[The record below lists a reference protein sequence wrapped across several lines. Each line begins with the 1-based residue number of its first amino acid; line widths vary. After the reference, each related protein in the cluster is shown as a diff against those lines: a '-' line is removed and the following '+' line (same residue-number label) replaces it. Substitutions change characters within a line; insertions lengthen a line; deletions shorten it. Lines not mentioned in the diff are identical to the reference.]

1 MADPLL
7 IETDEQPK
15 KKKSM
20 VSAIIVPVLL
30 LALSGG
36 LGFSF
41 SKFYVSPMIEA
52 NAAAAPVDV
61 QAANVAN
68 AAASIRKSDEPA
80 MAVVA
85 LDPIL
90 TNLSD
95 PSEVWVRAEFSVLFN
110 DAPSADVTAKIH
122 DNFLRYM
129 KTVKLRNL
137 EGAIGF
143 EHMLED
149 LNERARLISGGK
161 AGRVLVRAFIVQ

>member
-1 MADPLL
+1 MATPLM
-7 IETDEQPK
+7 IETDEEP

-20 VSAIIVPVLL
+20 ISAILVPVLL

-52 NAAAAPVDV
+52 NASTEAAPVPT
-61 QAANVAN
+61 AE
-68 AAASIRKSDEPA
+68 KSVVPVHNSNEPS
-80 MAVVA
+80 MVVVPLEA
-85 LDPIL
+85 IL

-95 PSEVWVRAEFSVLFN
+95 PSDVWVRAEFSVLFN
-110 DAPSADVTAKIH
+110 KQPSSDVTAEIQS
-122 DNFLRYM
+122 DFLRYM

-149 LNERARLISGGK
+149 LNERAQMISGGE
-161 AGRVLVRAFIVQ
+161 AGRVLVKAFIVQ